1 MKKFIF
7 VIALLVLYMP
17 TFASWNGSS
26 TPWTQGNGT
35 YSNPYR
41 IASGEHL
48 AYLADMV
55 NAGVNNYQGQYFLLD
70 NDISLSNH
78 DWIPI
83 GDANHSFKGYFDGG
97 NHTIDSLMLYLNVN
111 NTTALYGLFGHVENG
126 EISNLTVVLDTRVP
140 SDITT
145 WSILKYNIGGI
156 AGLAKS
162 ESFINCHTYGTLLYA
177 SHNLNISVRG
187 QSQDR
192 VGGLVCKALDYI
204 YMDNCSNHCSL
215 YSSRA
220 GGLIQILELDSIMES
235 YIIDCKNMGNA
246 EVAYSWGGIICECT
260 GRLNVERCCNFG
272 NATKSSFSLLTNTFQ
287 KKNWGG
293 IAGFFDMG
301 SIKYC
306 YNTGNMTTNGN
317 YTTSYTFIGGG
328 IVGYVSSNTT
338 VYGCYNRGNFTI
350 RNSSNSGTSS
360 ALYGGIVGGQT
371 GQTTEPVRSCYN
383 AGTMTLDPT
392 STLTC
397 SFIGCAS
404 NCSNSY
410 YKSDCGA
417 TTGGTPRSEAN
428 MKTAV
433 FVTMLNADSV
443 VYIMDANNV
452 NDGYPIH
459 AWTTFNVYTD
469 SVSEIESN
477 SARLWGHYEGTPS
490 SMGFLLRETN
500 SGNDFTD
507 LHYNFAV
514 SPVVRTVDLSANTAY
529 EFCFYAIKDGTRV
542 CGDTLSFQTLM
553 NDTDTTSGGG
563 ASADTVF
570 ITVHDTVIVNNY
582 IHDTTV
588 INHFFY
594 DTTYIDNYIHDTTY
608 ITNCD
613 STIFQYIHDTVY
625 ISQYDTTIIRYVHDT
640 AYVWLHDTIMI
651 PQEIV
656 YRTLSVTSGNPNQ
669 GIAAGSGQFPIGTRV
684 EIAAVPLEGNRFLQW
699 SDGST
704 QNPRAITLNSDLT
717 MIAIFSYESLNVPV
731 NSSWSLS
738 VETGALLV
746 DGVAGETVRIFDV
759 LGRLLKTYVNSADQ
773 IRYIVP
779 ASGGYIVQVG
789 NGSAK
794 KITVIR

>member
-26 TPWTQGNGT
+26 APWTQGTGT
-35 YSNPYR
+35 YYNPYR
-41 IASGEHL
+41 IESGEHL

-55 NAGVNNYQGQYFLLD
+55 NAGVNDYHGQHFLLA

-78 DWIPI
+78 IWTPI
-83 GDANHSFKGYFDGG
+83 GDLTHKFRGNFDGG
-97 NHTIDSLMLYLNVN
+97 NHTIDSLMLELRNDN
-111 NTTALYGLFGHVENG
+111 NYYGLFGNVADG
-126 EISNLTVVLDTRVP
+126 EISNLTVYIKTQYIVP
-140 SDITT
+140 TGSGSGYIYVGGIACRAESETFYNCITHGIVFDYLNSITNFYPTSSHYSKSYAGGIVCKGISNIQVFNCINNCAVYARDVGGLICQLEVDSTDVSIIEDCENNGNLTGYLSVGGIVGRITGKVNIGRCSNNGYFSRKQST
-145 WSILKYNIGGI
+145 WSDYGLYSGGIVGLFDIGCILSCYNKGNITMKGSFPSNHHGYCGGI
-156 AGLAKS
+156 AGCISS
-162 ESFINCHTYGTLLYA
+162 ESI
-177 SHNLNISVRG
+177 
-187 QSQDR
+187 
-192 VGGLVCKALDYI
+192 
-204 YMDNCSNHCSL
+204 
-215 YSSRA
+215 
-220 GGLIQILELDSIMES
+220 
-235 YIIDCKNMGNA
+235 
-246 EVAYSWGGIICECT
+246 
-260 GRLNVERCCNFG
+260 
-272 NATKSSFSLLTNTFQ
+272 
-287 KKNWGG
+287 
-293 IAGFFDMG
+293 
-301 SIKYC
+301 IKYC
-306 YNTGNMTTNGN
+306 YN
-317 YTTSYTFIGGG
+317 
-328 IVGYVSSNTT
+328 
-338 VYGCYNRGNFTI
+338 RGNLTMTGG
-350 RNSSNSGTSS
+350 SSSS
-360 ALYGGIVGGQT
+360 TNYVYFAGISYGYNGAIVN
-371 GQTTEPVRSCYN
+371 SCYN
-383 AGTMTLDPT
+383 TGTMSLANGTIYGDAFQGNIT
-392 STLTC
+392 
-397 SFIGCAS
+397 
-404 NCSNSY
+404 NCY
-410 YKSDCGA
+410 YRSDCGA

-469 SVSEIESN
+469 SVSEIESS

-500 SGNDFTD
+500 SGNEFTD

-704 QNPRAITLNSDLT
+704 QNPHAITLNSDLT

-773 IRYIVP
+773 IRYLVP